1 MRVKYLAHSRCL
13 VSGSQ
18 YYCSRRKLSIL
29 GNPKGVEV
37 SGCGRVAYHRG
48 GLTTSNI
55 YQVTII
61 CWTLCWS
68 PYPTLYLQQPGE
80 VGG

>member
-48 GLTTSNI
+48 GLMIERSARTGAPSALSS
-55 YQVTII
+55 Q
-61 CWTLCWS
+61 
-68 PYPTLYLQQPGE
+68 G
-80 VGG
+80 